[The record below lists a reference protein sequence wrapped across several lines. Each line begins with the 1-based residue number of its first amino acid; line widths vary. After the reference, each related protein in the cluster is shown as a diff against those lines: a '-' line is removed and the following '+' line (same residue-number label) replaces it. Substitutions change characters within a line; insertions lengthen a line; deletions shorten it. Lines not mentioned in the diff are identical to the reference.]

1 MKRFYVLERG
11 YYLKKDGN
19 SVKLYRDGEPVGSIP
34 MEQLEQLTIIGHSSI
49 SGGLLDELIRRRIET
64 VLLTPDG
71 RFRAR
76 LVVDEHKHVER
87 RMSQYIA
94 LNNSEIKAKI
104 ASVIVRSKAMSMGHF
119 LIKYAK
125 RDSDP
130 DLAKRGYQIKTIGQ
144 IAGSERDLGM
154 LMGIEGRATSL
165 YFDSFA
171 KLIKADGF
179 FFEGRNR
186 RPPRDPVNVLL
197 SFVYTLLTTEVLTSI
212 QKVGLDPYL
221 GALHVVEYGRPSLAC
236 DLVEEWRVFLGDR
249 FVLTLINR
257 GIIRPDDFVYHTD
270 NRSIKGEGDEET
282 VFRPV
287 EMKPRVKRALVIAY
301 EKWMDR
307 RIVCPFYGES
317 RSYRGLI
324 QDQAYRLLNFFLGK
338 SEDFEPFPWWM
349 IY

>member
-1 MKRFYVLERG
+1 MKRFYVLEKG

-19 SVKLYRDGEPVGSIP
+19 SVKLYRDGEVVGSIP

-94 LNNSEIKAKI
+94 LNNLETRAKI
-104 ASVIVRSKAMSMGHF
+104 ASVIVKSKAMSMGHF
-119 LIKYAK
+119 LIKFAK
-125 RDSDP
+125 RDSDSE
-130 DLAKRGYQIKTIGQ
+130 LAKRGYQIKAIGQ
-144 IAGSERDLGM
+144 IVDSEKDLGM
-154 LMGIEGRATSL
+154 LIGIEGRATSL
-165 YFDSFA
+165 YFDSFS

-186 RPPRDPVNVLL
+186 RPPRDPVNALL

-212 QKVGLDPYL
+212 QRVGLDPYL

-249 FVLTLINR
+249 FTLTLINR
-257 GIIRPDDFVYHTD
+257 GIIRPDDFVYRTD
-270 NRSIKGEGDEET
+270 NRSIKDGEGDET

-287 EMKPRVKRALVIAY
+287 EMKPRVKRALVTAY

-307 RIVCPFYGES
+307 RITCPFSGES

-338 SEDFEPFPWWM
+338 SEDFEPFPWWN